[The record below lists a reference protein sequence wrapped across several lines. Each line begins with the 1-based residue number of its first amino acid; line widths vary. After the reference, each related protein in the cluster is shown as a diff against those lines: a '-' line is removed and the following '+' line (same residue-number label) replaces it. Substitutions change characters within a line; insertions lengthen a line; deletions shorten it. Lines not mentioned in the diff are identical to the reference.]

1 MSYSAVDFLVWTTS
15 YSCVY
20 GPMFGENIYIYQKIY
35 TADLE
40 FFFLILKPGQNLKS
54 YRSVKMTI
62 SIKGTSDGN
71 KK

>member
-1 MSYSAVDFLVWTTS
+1 
-15 YSCVY
+15 
-20 GPMFGENIYIYQKIY
+20 MFGENIYIYQKKIY
-35 TADLE
+35 GR
-40 FFFLILKPGQNLKS
+40 FRNNFLVLKPGQNLKS